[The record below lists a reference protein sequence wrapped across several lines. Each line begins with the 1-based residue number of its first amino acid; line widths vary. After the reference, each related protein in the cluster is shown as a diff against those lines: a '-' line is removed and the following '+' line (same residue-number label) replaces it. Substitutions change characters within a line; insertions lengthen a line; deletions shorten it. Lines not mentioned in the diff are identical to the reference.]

1 MPLCYN
7 KFGDS
12 MKEKVKTLKYTIIV
26 VVMFFIG
33 IMIGIAISTIKN
45 SKEETKIPAV
55 KNFISKEEVKQIA
68 LEDAKR
74 DFKKEVSLDTDI
86 YVELE
91 KENGMDVYEVTF
103 YLGGVYY
110 EYKITPLDG
119 KIIDKDMELPTNQNS
134 GTNTSDNANSLN
146 KGKVVVLKDNS
157 LKENEV
163 TFTKQKQEL
172 DNGKTVFEFQF
183 FTQSKEYEYKVDVA
197 TLKILEKEVEL
208 KNKVVSGN
216 KSITQEEAKAIALK
230 DAKLT
235 EQEVIMKKIELENEL
250 NYKVY
255 EVDFY
260 KDNQEYDY
268 EIDVASGTILKFSW
282 KLR

>member
-1 MPLCYN
+1 ML
-7 KFGDS
+7 FRS
-12 MKEKVKTLKYTIIV
+12 
-26 VVMFFIG
+26 
-33 IMIGIAISTIKN
+33 
-45 SKEETKIPAV
+45 
-55 KNFISKEEVKQIA
+55 
-68 LEDAKR
+68 
-74 DFKKEVSLDTDI
+74 
-86 YVELE
+86 
-91 KENGMDVYEVTF
+91 
-103 YLGGVYY
+103 
-110 EYKITPLDG
+110 
-119 KIIDKDMELPTNQNS
+119 
-134 GTNTSDNANSLN
+134 
-146 KGKVVVLKDNS
+146 
-157 LKENEV
+157 
-163 TFTKQKQEL
+163 
-172 DNGKTVFEFQF
+172 EFQF